1 MCVALYPM
9 GYDAL
14 RSEAAAF
21 LRLVFLEGKIEF
33 FGDLAE
39 SPAFVFYNL
48 D

>member
-1 MCVALYPM
+1 MCVALYPI

-21 LRLVFLEGKIEF
+21 LRLVLLEGKIEF
-33 FGDLAE
+33 FDDLTK
-39 SPAFVFYNL
+39 SPAFVFYSL